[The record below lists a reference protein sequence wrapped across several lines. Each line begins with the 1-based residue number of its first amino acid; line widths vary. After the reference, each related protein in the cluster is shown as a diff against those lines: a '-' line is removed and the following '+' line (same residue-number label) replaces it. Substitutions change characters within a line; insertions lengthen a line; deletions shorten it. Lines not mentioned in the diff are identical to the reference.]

1 MNELLNALNLSVFGA
16 ESPPGVSLQAEQSTG
31 ADGFAVMLSQLGQ
44 PTAAPVLQEMTE
56 AGTKQ
61 GEISPAAQVA
71 LLQLLA
77 SVGLTGQQQAMDGS
91 FTGSLPIITQQGE
104 VSPEAQVALL
114 RLLNSVGMTGR
125 QPTMD
130 VPSTG
135 SLPTS
140 VQQGF
145 DLMNLN
151 LGASPVEALLS
162 ARQLLASAIP
172 ALTDRQ
178 PIIASE
184 QQSVALL
191 NGAENRLPVDFL
203 LSSSDLAKLQAI
215 LSEALSTSPQ
225 PVSIQPNLSPMTSDK
240 SLTAFPEK
248 SPLLGG
254 FEQLLKEQ
262 FPTLNIENLSA
273 QLHLKSPELVKT
285 DVAPNALFK
294 MLPSDGLSAKPSAEQ
309 PVSVMP
315 QQATPQDRPQLN
327 GVAEIL
333 PFSVPSDLSAGQTA
347 AAVSSSAAQP
357 VPTVAVSQATPQNDA
372 KKPSDL
378 TITPEIV
385 KTVEKG
391 NLEKTAVK
399 AADDSNNFP
408 QTAQHWNKLSSDH
421 LDLPVAKQMAS
432 TEEPQIDKTKFRIQF
447 DRFQIDALLQ
457 RSEIKLQLHPTN
469 LGSMRVKLVSTSQEV
484 IARFETTSEAAR
496 NAVEQNLPQLRESLE
511 KAGIK
516 VDHVEVVLDE
526 HRARQ
531 QQSQYQNQKKHFSG
545 ADTADDSSQ
554 RNSSAGGGGISTA
567 VQSMLGS
574 LNLLA

>member
-1 MNELLNALNLSVFGA
+1 MNELLNAVNLSAFGA
-16 ESPPGVSLQAEQSTG
+16 ESPPGANLQEGQTKG

-44 PTAAPVLQEMTE
+44 PTPAIVLPEMTE
-56 AGTKQ
+56 AGTQQ
-61 GEISPAAQVA
+61 GEISPEAQVA

-91 FTGSLPIITQQGE
+91 ITGSLPINTQQGE
-104 VSPEAQVALL
+104 VRPTAQTALL
-114 RLLNSVGMTGR
+114 QLLNSAGVTGQR
-125 QPTMD
+125 PAMD
-130 VPSTG
+130 GSSTG
-135 SLPTS
+135 SLPIG

-145 DLMNLN
+145 DLLNLN
-151 LGASPVEALLS
+151 LGTAPVETLLS

-172 ALTDRQ
+172 ALTDQQ

-191 NGAENRLPVDFL
+191 SDAENRLPVDFL
-203 LSSSDLAKLQAI
+203 LSSGDLAKLQAI

-225 PVSIQPNLSPMTSDK
+225 PVSIQPNLSPTTSDK

-294 MLPSDGLSAKPSAEQ
+294 MLPSDGLSGNPSAEQ
-309 PVSVMP
+309 PVSAMP

-333 PFSVPSDLSAGQTA
+333 PFSVPPDLSAGQTA

-357 VPTVAVSQATPQNDA
+357 VPTVVVSQTPPPTDG

-378 TITPEIV
+378 TITPEFVNTV
-385 KTVEKG
+385 KKG
-391 NLEKTAVK
+391 NIEKTAVK
-399 AADDSNNFP
+399 AAEDSNNFP

-421 LDLPVAKQMAS
+421 LDLPVAKQVANA
-432 TEEPQIDKTKFRIQF
+432 EEPQIDKTKFRIQF

-484 IARFETTSEAAR
+484 TARFETTSEAAR
-496 NAVEQNLPQLRESLE
+496 NAVEQNLPQLRESLD
-511 KAGIK
+511 KPGIK

-526 HRARQ
+526 QRARQ
-531 QQSQYQNQKKHFSG
+531 QQSHYQNQKKHLSG